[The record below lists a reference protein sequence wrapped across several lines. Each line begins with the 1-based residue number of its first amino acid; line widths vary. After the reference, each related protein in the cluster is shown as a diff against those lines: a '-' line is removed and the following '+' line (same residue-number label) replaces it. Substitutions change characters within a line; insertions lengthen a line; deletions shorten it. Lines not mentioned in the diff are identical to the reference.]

1 MKQNGKWLRF
11 PGLAVC
17 AGIVSAIC
25 LSCSS
30 NSFEG
35 KIIAVEQDRNDP
47 ASARLVLFDPEKPEK
62 EGSLVIKDL
71 ESTSAPSLS
80 HDARHLFFQGKDK
93 QEDPWQIWML
103 DLKKNKV
110 SQITDLPENC
120 TDPVSLPDGS
130 LVFSRESQV
139 KGVKVND
146 LWKVQRDGCC
156 LTRLTYNP
164 ARNLYPTLLW
174 EGRILYVS
182 TEVYPEMRE
191 SKLMVMRPDGTK
203 SELYS
208 AGGPQLLP
216 AGGGSESSDGFIYFI
231 SGQDQL
237 ARVQHRRPLHTFEHL
252 SQGVPGSFASVH
264 PLDVGGC
271 LVSYRPSSS
280 ETFGLYR
287 FEPDTY
293 QAPVLLIR
301 RETNLTDPVFISAVD
316 PRPRILPSAVDP
328 GNSTGLLM
336 SQDIKHS
343 MLTAHAGI
351 SGDSLAG
358 RIRISTFEG
367 ELAVVE
373 AKADGSFYIK
383 VDAEIPLRFEAL
395 NNQGEVVRGPSD
407 WIYLRPNE
415 RRACTG
421 CHANPELA
429 PRNIQPMAVKED
441 PIDLSAKKKET
452 SQ

>member
-1 MKQNGKWLRF
+1 M
-11 PGLAVC
+11 
-17 AGIVSAIC
+17 
-25 LSCSS
+25 
-30 NSFEG
+30 
-35 KIIAVEQDRNDP
+35 
-47 ASARLVLFDPEKPEK
+47 
-62 EGSLVIKDL
+62 
-71 ESTSAPSLS
+71 
-80 HDARHLFFQGKDK
+80 
-93 QEDPWQIWML
+93 
-103 DLKKNKV
+103 
-110 SQITDLPENC
+110 
-120 TDPVSLPDGS
+120 
-130 LVFSRESQV
+130 
-139 KGVKVND
+139 
-146 LWKVQRDGCC
+146 
-156 LTRLTYNP
+156 
-164 ARNLYPTLLW
+164 
-174 EGRILYVS
+174 
-182 TEVYPEMRE
+182 
-191 SKLMVMRPDGTK
+191 
-203 SELYS
+203 
-208 AGGPQLLP
+208 LP

-237 ARVQHRRPLHTFEHL
+237 ARVQHRRPLHTFEHV

-264 PLDVGGC
+264 PLDAGGC

-287 FEPDTY
+287 FEPDSY

-301 RETNLTDPVFISAVD
+301 REMNLTDPVFIAAMD

-336 SQDIKHS
+336 SQDINHS
-343 MLTAHAGI
+343 MLTAHTGI

-358 RIRISTFEG
+358 SIRISTLEG

-383 VDAEIPLRFEAL
+383 VDAETPLRFEAL

-421 CHANPELA
+421 CHADPELA